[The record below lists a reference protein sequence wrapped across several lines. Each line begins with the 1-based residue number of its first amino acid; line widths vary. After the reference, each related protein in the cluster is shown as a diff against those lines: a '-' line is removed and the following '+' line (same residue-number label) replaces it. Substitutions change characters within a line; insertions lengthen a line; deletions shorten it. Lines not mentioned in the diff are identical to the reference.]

1 MRASHDR
8 KTAATADSLVQRRST
23 SLRLRDVAHT
33 SYRQLLT
40 LFLLYATTST
50 TIQEVTA
57 LANPSSR
64 QNRQKL
70 RPLSQRPK
78 ELLQI
83 EQDLWKTYSYIIGS
97 DDSGGGC
104 IAGPIVTASVC
115 LLQPVTLPGVADSK
129 VVNSE
134 VRQQV
139 YQQVCDN
146 PQTYAWT
153 YAIRDNQQIDEMGV
167 HTACMSAFTESI
179 QTLATHE
186 ALKEKSLYSIVDGKR
201 SPAQLVIPSRPWTQG
216 DQCVYTVALASIL
229 ARVVRDQLV
238 QQAAD
243 IFPEYAFAQHGG
255 YPTSHHLNILNQL
268 GPCAWHRTTTKPV
281 QARLGLSRQQFL
293 NGALF
298 ASLSLSLPQSSEATY
313 MDKKTGISLPEK
325 GEIAAAIPQDWINV
339 DNPFSSS
346 SDFQRLDSNPDEQ
359 FYQDPRFVE
368 HIDEAAVQ
376 KLTNYVSS
384 VAQGNVLDL
393 CSSWT
398 SHLDPT
404 IAKAVR
410 VVGLGMN
417 AQELKANPSL
427 TDYTVQDLNQKPT
440 LPYTDA
446 TFDTVLCQLS
456 IDYLTQPLQVCREIG
471 RVLKSGGTVHILFS
485 NRLFLQK
492 AVAIWTG
499 ADDVDH
505 AYTVACYLHF
515 AQGGF
520 QSIQATDLS
529 ARDRNDKIIG
539 DPLYAVTATK
549 G

>member
-1 MRASHDR
+1 M
-8 KTAATADSLVQRRST
+8 L
-23 SLRLRDVAHT
+23 
-33 SYRQLLT
+33 QLT
-40 LFLLYATTST
+40 
-50 TIQEVTA
+50 TA
-57 LANPSSR
+57 LANHSSR

-78 ELLQI
+78 DLLQS

-129 VVNSE
+129 LVNCE
-134 VRQQV
+134 IRQQV
-139 YQQVCDN
+139 YQHVCDN

-153 YAIRDNQQIDEMGV
+153 YAIRNNQQIDQMGV
-167 HTACMSAFTESI
+167 HAACMSAFTESI

-186 ALKEKSLYSIVDGKR
+186 ALREKSVYSIVDGKR
-201 SPAQLVIPSRPWTQG
+201 SPAQLIIPSRPWTQG

-243 IFPEYAFAQHGG
+243 TFPEYAFAQHGG
-255 YPTSHHLNILNQL
+255 YPTSHHLDILNQL

-293 NGALF
+293 SGVLF
-298 ASLSLSLPQSSEATY
+298 ASLSLSLPQSSKATY
-313 MDKKTGISLPEK
+313 MDKKTGISFPEK
-325 GEIAAAIPQDWINV
+325 GEIAAAIPRDDDWINV
-339 DNPFSSS
+339 EYPFSSS

-359 FYQDPRFVE
+359 FYQNPRFVE
-368 HIDEAAVQ
+368 HIDEAAV
-376 KLTNYVSS
+376 KRLTSYVSS
-384 VAQGNVLDL
+384 VAKGNVLDL

-398 SHLDPT
+398 SHLDST
-404 IAKAVR
+404 TTKAFR

-427 TDYTVQDLNQKPT
+427 SEYAVQDLNQKPSF
-440 LPYTDA
+440 PYAEA

-456 IDYLTQPLQVCREIG
+456 IDYLTQPLQVCQEIG

-505 AYTVACYLHF
+505 AYTVACYLYF
-515 AQGGF
+515 SRGGLK
-520 QSIQATDLS
+520 SIQATDLS

-539 DPLYAVTATK
+539 DPLYVVTAMK
-549 G
+549 R